1 MSSAYE
7 VSLLAD
13 MKNNIVYC
21 CGVIINT
28 GSGSRLWVQIFAQL
42 LLSYWILLMCPFAAL
57 SLGFPICEVKIQ
69 NNPSYW
75 VITKP
80 LGGGRAGGACMW

>member
-13 MKNNIVYC
+13 METNIVYC
-21 CGVIINT
+21 CVVIRNT

-42 LLSYWILLMCPFAAL
+42 LLSGWILLMCHFAAL
-57 SLGFPICEVKIQ
+57 SLGVPICEVRIQ

-80 LGGGRAGGACMW
+80 